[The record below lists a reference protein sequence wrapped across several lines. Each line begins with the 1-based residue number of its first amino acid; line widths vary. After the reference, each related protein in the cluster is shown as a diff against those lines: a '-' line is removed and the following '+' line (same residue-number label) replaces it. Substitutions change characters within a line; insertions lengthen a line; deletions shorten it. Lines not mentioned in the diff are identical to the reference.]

1 MIVNFTFTFNLEM
14 VKKYGSL
21 INTVIS
27 QMVFSPASRLW
38 RLAVENTFV
47 DAANKM
53 LVSNILLAASEEK
66 SHNSEPPKARC
77 WRDFNY

>member
-1 MIVNFTFTFNLEM
+1 
-14 VKKYGSL
+14 
-21 INTVIS
+21 
-27 QMVFSPASRLW
+27 MVFSPASRLW

-53 LVSNILLAASEEK
+53 LETNILLAASEEK

-77 WRDFNY
+77 WRDFNYLNMIFYEICQITKNLIVRIWTNQ